1 MFYLIKQCLKT
12 LSLIERLNDTLMAI
26 LDGHI
31 QFTGRLGNLSAYRM
45 KGSDK
50 IILRAK
56 GGPSGDKIRK
66 APEFARVRENIAEFG
81 ACGKAAGHIRRRLQ
95 PVGNLADYNF
105 TPALC
110 SLAKMIQRKDE
121 DSPRGQRNI
130 YLSRYQQLL
139 PGFSLNKVH
148 PFDSVVR
155 QTIPAEIDPEQ
166 MTAVVSLPRLDPR
179 FNLFI
184 PWRQPLYRV
193 VLHLTT
199 ISDVA
204 YQCDGYRLA
213 LSDKELCSATVYTE
227 WHPVAQPVEAQE
239 IVLQPAG
246 PPAQSE
252 TPPAIL
258 IAIGIQMGAPVS
270 DWVVEPVRHS
280 GCGKI
285 LQAG

>member
-1 MFYLIKQCLKT
+1 
-12 LSLIERLNDTLMAI
+12 MAI

-81 ACGKAAGHIRRRLQ
+81 ACGKTAGHIRRRLQ
-95 PVGNLADYNF
+95 PVSNLADYNF

-110 SLAKMIQRKDE
+110 SIAKMIQRKDE

-130 YLSRYQQLL
+130 YLSTYKHLL
-139 PGFSLNKVH
+139 PGFSLNKAN

-155 QTIPAEIDPEQ
+155 QAIPVDISPEQ
-166 MTAVVSLPRLDPR
+166 MTAVVALPRLDPR
-179 FNLFI
+179 LNLFI

-193 VLHLTT
+193 VLHMTT
-199 ISDVA
+199 ISDVV
-204 YQCDGYRLA
+204 YDGDGYCFA
-213 LSDKELCSATVYTE
+213 LSQQSFRAATVYTE
-227 WHPVAQPVEAQE
+227 WQPVAQPLEAQDL
-239 IVLQPAG
+239 VLEPAE
-246 PPAQSE
+246 PPVDSD
-252 TPPAIL
+252 TPPAIC

-270 DWVVEPVRHS
+270 DWVVEPVRRC

-285 LQAG
+285 LQVG